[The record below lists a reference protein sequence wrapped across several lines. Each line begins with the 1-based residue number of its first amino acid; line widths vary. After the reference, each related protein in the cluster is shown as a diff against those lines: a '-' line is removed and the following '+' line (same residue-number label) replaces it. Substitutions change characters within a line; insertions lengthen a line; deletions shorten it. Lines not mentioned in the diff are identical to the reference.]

1 MSGKRFTGKQLK
13 AIELL
18 ARPDNELSLQ
28 EMAVELGINQSTL
41 WRWRRNEDFQK
52 AVTELAYSCL
62 KDELP
67 RLFKSL
73 ADKAIIDGNVKAME
87 LMLKYAGDYVEK
99 IETKVSGDLDLG
111 GITDEELDRQ
121 IKEQERLLGLTEGEE

>member
-1 MSGKRFTGKQLK
+1 MSGKRFTAKQLK
-13 AIELL
+13 AIEML
-18 ARPDNELSLQ
+18 ARPDNELTLQ

-52 AVTELAYSCL
+52 AVTDLAYSCL

-73 ADKAIIDGNVKAME
+73 ADKAIGGNVKAME
-87 LMLKYAGDYVEK
+87 LMLKYAGNYVEK
-99 IETKVSGDLDLG
+99 IETRVSGDLDLG
-111 GITDEELDRQ
+111 GMSDAELDRQ
-121 IKEQERLLGLTEGEE
+121 IKEQERLLKLAEGKE

>member
-1 MSGKRFTGKQLK
+1 MSGKRFTAKQLK

-28 EMAVELGINQSTL
+28 QIADQLGINQSTL

-67 RLFKSL
+67 NLFKSL
-73 ADKAIIDGNVKAME
+73 ASKAIGGNVKAME
-87 LMLKYAGDYVEK
+87 LMLKYAGNYVEK

-111 GITDEELDRQ
+111 GMSDAELDRQ
-121 IKEQERLLGLTEGEE
+121 IKEQERLLKLTEGEE

>member
-1 MSGKRFTGKQLK
+1 MSTKRFTGKQLK
-13 AIELL
+13 AIEML

-28 EMAVELGINQSTL
+28 EMADQLGINQSTL
-41 WRWRRNEDFQK
+41 WRWRRKEDFQK

-67 RLFKSL
+67 NLFKSL
-73 ADKAIIDGNVKAME
+73 ADKAISGNVKAME
-87 LMLKYAGDYVEK
+87 LMLKYAGNYVEK

-111 GITDEELDRQ
+111 GMSDAELDRQ
-121 IKEQERLLGLTEGEE
+121 IKEQERLLKLAEGKE

>member
-1 MSGKRFTGKQLK
+1 MSAKRFTYKQLK

-18 ARPDNELSLQ
+18 ARPDNELTLQ
-28 EMAVELGINQSTL
+28 EIADELGINQSTL
-41 WRWRRNEDFQK
+41 WRWRRDENFQK

-67 RLFKSL
+67 NLFKSL
-73 ADKAIIDGNVKAME
+73 ASKAIDGNVKAME
-87 LMLKYAGDYVEK
+87 LMLKYAGNYVEK

-111 GITDEELDRQ
+111 GVSDAELDRQ
-121 IKEQERLLGLTEGEE
+121 IKEQERLLKLAEGEE

>member
-1 MSGKRFTGKQLK
+1 MSGKRFTAKQLK
-13 AIELL
+13 AIEML
-18 ARPDNELSLQ
+18 ARPDNELTLQ
-28 EMAVELGINQSTL
+28 EIAVELGINQSTL

-73 ADKAIIDGNVKAME
+73 ADKAIGGNVKAME
-87 LMLKYAGDYVEK
+87 LMLKYAGNYVEK
-99 IETKVSGDLDLG
+99 IETRVSGDLDLG
-111 GITDEELDRQ
+111 GMSDAELDRQ
-121 IKEQERLLGLTEGEE
+121 IKEQERLLKLAEGKE

>member
-1 MSGKRFTGKQLK
+1 MSGKRFTAKQLK

-18 ARPDNELSLQ
+18 ARPDNELTLQ
-28 EMAVELGINQSTL
+28 EIAVELGINQSTL

-73 ADKAIIDGNVKAME
+73 ADKAIGGNVKAME
-87 LMLKYAGDYVEK
+87 LMLKYAGNYVEK
-99 IETKVSGDLDLG
+99 IETRVSGDLDLG
-111 GITDEELDRQ
+111 GMSDAELDRQ
-121 IKEQERLLGLTEGEE
+121 IKEQERLLKLAEGEE

>member
-1 MSGKRFTGKQLK
+1 MSAKRFTAKQLK
-13 AIELL
+13 AIEML
-18 ARPDNELSLQ
+18 ARPDNELTLQ
-28 EMAVELGINQSTL
+28 EIADELGINQSTL

-73 ADKAIIDGNVKAME
+73 ADKAIGGNVKAME
-87 LMLKYAGDYVEK
+87 LMLKYAGNYVEK
-99 IETKVSGDLDLG
+99 IETRVSGDLDLG
-111 GITDEELDRQ
+111 GMSDAELDRQ
-121 IKEQERLLGLTEGEE
+121 IKEQERLLKLAEGEE

>member
-1 MSGKRFTGKQLK
+1 MSAKRFTGKQLR
-13 AIELL
+13 AIEML
-18 ARPDNELSLQ
+18 ARPDNELTLQ
-28 EMAVELGINQSTL
+28 EIADQLGINQSTL

-67 RLFKSL
+67 NLFKAL
-73 ADKAIIDGNVKAME
+73 ADKAISGNVKAME
-87 LMLKYAGDYVEK
+87 LMLKYAGNYVEK

-111 GITDEELDRQ
+111 GMSDAELDRQ
-121 IKEQERLLGLTEGEE
+121 IKEQERLLKLAEGKE

>member
-1 MSGKRFTGKQLK
+1 MSAKRFTGKQLK
-13 AIELL
+13 AIEML

-28 EMAVELGINQSTL
+28 EIADQLGINQSTL
-41 WRWRRNEDFQK
+41 WRWRRKEDFQK

-73 ADKAIIDGNVKAME
+73 ADKAIGGNVKAME
-87 LMLKYAGDYVEK
+87 LMLKYAGNYVEK
-99 IETKVSGDLDLG
+99 IETRVSGDLDLG
-111 GITDEELDRQ
+111 GMSDAELDRQ
-121 IKEQERLLGLTEGEE
+121 IKEQERLLKLAEGEE

>member
-1 MSGKRFTGKQLK
+1 MSGRRFTYKQLK

-18 ARPDNELSLQ
+18 ARPDNELTLQ
-28 EMAVELGINQSTL
+28 QIADELGINNSTL

-52 AVTELAYSCL
+52 AVTELAYSYL

-67 RLFKSL
+67 NLFKSL
-73 ADKAIIDGNVKAME
+73 ASKAISGNVKAME
-87 LMLKYAGDYVEK
+87 LMLKYAGNYVEK

-111 GITDEELDRQ
+111 GMSDAELDRQ
-121 IKEQERLLGLTEGEE
+121 IKEQERLLKLAEGKE

>member
-1 MSGKRFTGKQLK
+1 MSTKRFTGKQLK

-28 EMAVELGINQSTL
+28 EIADQLGINQSTL
-41 WRWRRNEDFQK
+41 WRWRRKEDFQK

-67 RLFKSL
+67 NLFKSL
-73 ADKAIIDGNVKAME
+73 ADKAIGGNVKAME
-87 LMLKYAGDYVEK
+87 LMLKYAGNYVEK

-111 GITDEELDRQ
+111 GMSDAELDRQ
-121 IKEQERLLGLTEGEE
+121 IKEQERLLKLAEGKE

>member
-1 MSGKRFTGKQLK
+1 MSAKRFTYKQLK
-13 AIELL
+13 AIEML

-28 EMAVELGINQSTL
+28 EMADQLGINQSTL
-41 WRWRRNEDFQK
+41 WRWRRKEDFQK

-67 RLFKSL
+67 NLFKSL
-73 ADKAIIDGNVKAME
+73 ADKAIGGNVKAME
-87 LMLKYAGDYVEK
+87 LMLKYAGNYVEK

-111 GITDEELDRQ
+111 GMSDAELDRQ
-121 IKEQERLLGLTEGEE
+121 IKEQERLLKLAEGKE

>member
-13 AIELL
+13 AIEML
-18 ARPDNELSLQ
+18 ARPDNELTLQ
-28 EMAVELGINQSTL
+28 EIADELGINQSTL

-73 ADKAIIDGNVKAME
+73 ADKAIGGNVKAME

-111 GITDEELDRQ
+111 GMSDAELDRQ
-121 IKEQERLLGLTEGEE
+121 IKEQERLLKLAEGEE

>member
-1 MSGKRFTGKQLK
+1 MSGRRFTAKQLK
-13 AIELL
+13 AIEML
-18 ARPDNELSLQ
+18 ARPDNELTLQ

-73 ADKAIIDGNVKAME
+73 ADKAIGGNVKAME

-111 GITDEELDRQ
+111 GMSDAELDRQ
-121 IKEQERLLGLTEGEE
+121 IKEQERLLKLAEGEE

>member
-1 MSGKRFTGKQLK
+1 MSAKRFTAKQLK

-28 EMAVELGINQSTL
+28 QIADQLGINQSTL

-67 RLFKSL
+67 NLFKSL
-73 ADKAIIDGNVKAME
+73 ASKAIDGNVKAME
-87 LMLKYAGDYVEK
+87 LMLKYAGNYVEK

-111 GITDEELDRQ
+111 GMSDAELDRQ
-121 IKEQERLLGLTEGEE
+121 IKEQERLLKLAEGKE

>member
-1 MSGKRFTGKQLK
+1 MSAKRFTARQLK
-13 AIELL
+13 AIEML
-18 ARPDNELSLQ
+18 ARPDNELTLQ

-73 ADKAIIDGNVKAME
+73 ADKAISGNVKAME
-87 LMLKYAGDYVEK
+87 LMLKYAGNYVEK

-111 GITDEELDRQ
+111 GMSDAELDRQ
-121 IKEQERLLGLTEGEE
+121 IKEQERLLKLTEGKE

>member
-1 MSGKRFTGKQLK
+1 MSGKRFTAKQLK
-13 AIELL
+13 AIEML
-18 ARPDNELSLQ
+18 ARPDNELTLQ

-73 ADKAIIDGNVKAME
+73 ADKAIGGNVKAME
-87 LMLKYAGDYVEK
+87 LMLKYAGNYVEK
-99 IETKVSGDLDLG
+99 IETKVAGDLDLG
-111 GITDEELDRQ
+111 GMSDAELDRQ
-121 IKEQERLLGLTEGEE
+121 IKEQERLLKLAEGKE

>member
-1 MSGKRFTGKQLK
+1 MSGKRFTYKQLK

-28 EMAVELGINQSTL
+28 EIADELGINQSTL

-52 AVTELAYSCL
+52 AVTELAYSYL

-67 RLFKSL
+67 KLFKSL
-73 ADKAIIDGNVKAME
+73 ASKAIDGNVKAME
-87 LMLKYAGDYVEK
+87 LMLKYAGNYVEK

-111 GITDEELDRQ
+111 GMSDAELDRQ
-121 IKEQERLLGLTEGEE
+121 IKEQERLLKLAEGKE

>member
-1 MSGKRFTGKQLK
+1 MSGRRFTAKQLK
-13 AIELL
+13 AIEML

-111 GITDEELDRQ
+111 GITDEELERQ
-121 IKEQERLLGLTEGEE
+121 IAEQERILGLTEGEE

>member
-1 MSGKRFTGKQLK
+1 MSAKRFTAKQLK
-13 AIELL
+13 AIEML

-28 EMAVELGINQSTL
+28 QIAEELGINQSTL

-67 RLFKSL
+67 QLFKSL
-73 ADKAIIDGNVKAME
+73 ASKAIGGNVKAME
-87 LMLKYAGDYVEK
+87 LMLKYAGNYVEK
-99 IETKVSGDLDLG
+99 IETRVSGDLDLG
-111 GITDEELDRQ
+111 GMSDAELDRQ
-121 IKEQERLLGLTEGEE
+121 IKEQERLLKLAEGEE

>member
-1 MSGKRFTGKQLK
+1 MSAKRFTAKQLK
-13 AIELL
+13 AIEML
-18 ARPDNELSLQ
+18 ARPDNELTLQ

-67 RLFKSL
+67 NLFKAL
-73 ADKAIIDGNVKAME
+73 ADKAINGNVKAME
-87 LMLKYAGDYVEK
+87 LMLKYAGNYVEK
-99 IETKVSGDLDLG
+99 IETRVSGDLDLG
-111 GITDEELDRQ
+111 GMSDAELDRQ
-121 IKEQERLLGLTEGEE
+121 IKEQERLLKLAEGKE

>member
-1 MSGKRFTGKQLK
+1 MSAKRFTAKQLK
-13 AIELL
+13 AIEML
-18 ARPDNELSLQ
+18 ARPDNELTLQ
-28 EMAVELGINQSTL
+28 EIADELGINQSTL

-67 RLFKSL
+67 NLFKSL
-73 ADKAIIDGNVKAME
+73 ASKAIGGNVKAME
-87 LMLKYAGDYVEK
+87 LMLKYAGNYVEK

-111 GITDEELDRQ
+111 GMSDAELDRQ
-121 IKEQERLLGLTEGEE
+121 IKEQERLLKLAEGKE

>member
-1 MSGKRFTGKQLK
+1 MSAKRFTGKQLK
-13 AIELL
+13 AIEML
-18 ARPDNELSLQ
+18 ARPDNELTLQ
-28 EMAVELGINQSTL
+28 EIADELGINQSTL

-73 ADKAIIDGNVKAME
+73 ADKAISGNVKAME

-99 IETKVSGDLDLG
+99 IETRVSGDLDLG
-111 GITDEELDRQ
+111 GMSDAELDRQ
-121 IKEQERLLGLTEGEE
+121 IKEQERLLKLAEGEE

>member
-1 MSGKRFTGKQLK
+1 MSGRRFTYKQLK

-18 ARPDNELSLQ
+18 ARPDNELTLQ
-28 EMAVELGINQSTL
+28 QIADELGINQSTL

-52 AVTELAYSCL
+52 AVTELAYSYL

-67 RLFKSL
+67 NLFKSL
-73 ADKAIIDGNVKAME
+73 ASKAIDGNVKAME
-87 LMLKYAGDYVEK
+87 LMLKYAGNYVEK

-111 GITDEELDRQ
+111 GMSDAELDRQ
-121 IKEQERLLGLTEGEE
+121 IKEQERLLKLAEGKE

>member
-1 MSGKRFTGKQLK
+1 MSTKRFTGKQLK
-13 AIELL
+13 AIEML

-28 EMAVELGINQSTL
+28 EMADQLGINQSTL
-41 WRWRRNEDFQK
+41 WRWRRKEDFQK

-67 RLFKSL
+67 NLFKSL
-73 ADKAIIDGNVKAME
+73 ADKAIGGNVKAME
-87 LMLKYAGDYVEK
+87 LMLKYAGNYVEK

-111 GITDEELDRQ
+111 GMSDAELDRQ
-121 IKEQERLLGLTEGEE
+121 IKEQERLLKLAEGKE

>member
-1 MSGKRFTGKQLK
+1 MSAKRFTGKQLK
-13 AIELL
+13 AIEML
-18 ARPDNELSLQ
+18 ARPDNELTLQ
-28 EMAVELGINQSTL
+28 EIADQLGINQSTL

-67 RLFKSL
+67 NLFKSL
-73 ADKAIIDGNVKAME
+73 AGKAISGNVKAME
-87 LMLKYAGDYVEK
+87 LMLKYAGNYVEK

-111 GITDEELDRQ
+111 GMSDAELDRQ
-121 IKEQERLLGLTEGEE
+121 IKEQERLLKLAEGKE

>member
-1 MSGKRFTGKQLK
+1 MSAKRFTYKQLK
-13 AIELL
+13 AIEML
-18 ARPDNELSLQ
+18 ARPDNELTLQ
-28 EMAVELGINQSTL
+28 EIAVELGINQSTL
-41 WRWRRNEDFQK
+41 WRWRRKEDFQK

-73 ADKAIIDGNVKAME
+73 ADKAISGNVKAME
-87 LMLKYAGDYVEK
+87 LMLKYAGNYVEK

-111 GITDEELDRQ
+111 GMSDAELDRQ
-121 IKEQERLLGLTEGEE
+121 IKEQERLLKLAEGKE

>member
-1 MSGKRFTGKQLK
+1 MSDTGFTPKQLK

-18 ARPDNELSLQ
+18 ARPDNELDLQ
-28 EMAVELGINQSTL
+28 QIADELGINQSTL
-41 WRWRRNEDFQK
+41 WRWRRDENFQK
-52 AVTELAYSCL
+52 AVTDLSYSCL

-67 RLFKSL
+67 KVFKSL
-73 ADKAIIDGNVKAME
+73 ANKAINGNVKAIE

-111 GITDEELDRQ
+111 GMSDAELDRQ
-121 IKEQERLLGLTEGEE
+121 IKEQERLLKLAEGKE